1 VAPMISG
8 LLRVAWSEQSRDG
21 TRHITYTKPWDF
33 QDMPRIGD
41 RIDEE
46 SLEGYSACT
55 VAGVYGSG
63 EGLIVEL
70 DPIIAAELTEAQR
83 NGWRR
88 RLRVGGW
95 TVETQSWT
103 RYA

>member
-1 VAPMISG
+1 MAAMISG
-8 LLRVAWSEQSRDG
+8 LPRVAWSERSRDG

-33 QDMPRIGD
+33 QHMLRIGD

-63 EGLIVEL
+63 EGLIVEV
-70 DPIIAAELTEAQR
+70 DPIMAKELTEAQR
-83 NGWRR
+83 NGWGR
-88 RLRVGGW
+88 RLREGEW

>member
-1 VAPMISG
+1 MISG
-8 LLRVAWSEQSRDG
+8 LPRVAWSERSRDG

-33 QDMPRIGD
+33 QHMLRIGD

-63 EGLIVEL
+63 EGLIVEV
-70 DPIIAAELTEAQR
+70 DPIMAKELTEVRCERAAAP
-83 NGWRR
+83 NPAALSAHISG
-88 RLRVGGW
+88 
-95 TVETQSWT
+95 
-103 RYA
+103 A